1 MATLSSLLTVF
12 SRHKVQA
19 LLAFSVVFG
28 SCLLTGALTKAE
40 YQSEAKLLFQETM
53 PEASGIVGI
62 DSNTTFARASDPLE
76 NKLEMIRTEPLLK
89 AAIGAIPPSIRE
101 DISTGQLRGGLVTKQ
116 ILGTDIVV
124 LSFKSSNPE
133 TARAVVAAVA
143 DSFIHEMILNNR
155 SRATAFRKFL
165 EVKIPSVEKELRS
178 AEKNVQEFQK
188 ASGSVAISIE
198 AQSAVSNRSAL
209 EIQERTLQSQLL
221 SEQSQMD
228 DIRRKLGGQSTRQA
242 LRSVAVIEDP
252 EMQALRAQLASI
264 DAEIAKQKTRLGD
277 EHPQM
282 QSLQRQRVSLQSLID
297 SRTQFLGGQADA
309 STNQVNSI
317 AQSLTNQLVALEV
330 KRSGTLRELNATQ
343 VAILQSSQKL
353 KQLPQ
358 QQVVFAQLS
367 RKVQVSTT
375 AYNMLANKLEEAKV
389 AEAQVLAN
397 IRLVEPASTPERPV
411 WPNFTFLGVVGTAVG
426 VIAAAGAVAFKEAF
440 SRKVLSNEDVVHL
453 QLPIL
458 ASVPWL
464 SNGGDKAL
472 KTWNQESYRILCMNL
487 RFLGGQDIKTMVS
500 VVSSAMTDEGKS
512 TVATRLACSM
522 AQAQQ
527 RTLLIDADLVRPSLE
542 SVFGLQG
549 CPGLSEWLLEYS
561 TTLNK
566 GKEAPRIA
574 PYIIQSTSYQNLSVL
589 TAGQV
594 RLEDSASFLGS
605 AAIDALL
612 AQLQDF
618 DQVLF
623 DTPPMAGF
631 AHAYL
636 LGAKARGILLVV
648 RPEHSEQEPLLKAK
662 QLIERNRIP
671 LLGIVM
677 NGTPPRLEMGYGYYN
692 RKENNTTLRLPAS
705 KE

>member
-1 MATLSSLLTVF
+1 MATFSSLLTVF

-19 LLAFSVVFG
+19 ILAFTVVLS
-28 SCLLTGALTKAE
+28 SCLLTGALTKPE
-40 YQSEAKLLFQETM
+40 YQSEAKLLFQGPM
-53 PEASGIVGI
+53 PEASGIEGI
-62 DSNTTFARASDPLE
+62 DNNATFARASDPLE
-76 NKLEMIRTEPLLK
+76 NKLELIRTEPLLHDAI
-89 AAIGAIPPSIRE
+89 AAVPPNVRGNIT
-101 DISTGQLRGGLVTKQ
+101 TGQLRSGLVTKQ

-124 LSFKSSNPE
+124 LSYKSTNPK

-143 DSFIHEMILNNR
+143 NSFIHAMVVNNR
-155 SRATAFRKFL
+155 SRASAFRSFL
-165 EVKIPSVEKELRS
+165 EVKLPSVEKELRS
-178 AEKNVQEFQK
+178 AEKALQDFQK
-188 ASGSVAISIE
+188 ASGSVEISTE
-198 AQSAVSNRSAL
+198 AQSAVSSLSTLDVQA
-209 EIQERTLQSQLL
+209 RTLQAQLA

-228 DIRRKLGGQSTRQA
+228 DIHRKLGGQSTQQA
-242 LRSVAVIEDP
+242 LRTVAVSEDP
-252 EMQALRAQLASI
+252 EMKELQTRLAVV
-264 DAEIAKQKTRLGD
+264 DADISKQKARLGD
-277 EHPQM
+277 QHPQM
-282 QSLQRQRVSLQSLID
+282 QALQRTRDSLQASID
-297 SRTQFLGGQADA
+297 TRNRSLGGQATE
-309 STNQVNSI
+309 STRPVDSVTQN
-317 AQSLTNQLVALEV
+317 LTNQLVTLET
-330 KRSGTLRELNATQ
+330 KHIGTLQERNAAQ
-343 VAILQSSQKL
+343 SAIVKARQKL
-353 KQLPQ
+353 QQLPQ
-358 QQVVFAQLS
+358 QQVSYAQLS

-397 IRLVEPASTPERPV
+397 MRLVEPPSEPERPI
-411 WPNFTFLGVVGTAVG
+411 WPNFIFLGAIGTVVGA
-426 VIAAAGAVAFKEAF
+426 IAAAGAVALKESF
-440 SRKVLSNEDVVHL
+440 SRKLLTNEDVLHL

-464 SNGGDKAL
+464 SNSGSQSL
-472 KTWNQESYRILCMNL
+472 KTWNQEAYRILCMNL
-487 RFLGGQDIKTMVS
+487 RFLSEQDAKTMFS

-527 RTLLIDADLVRPSLE
+527 RTLLVDADLVRPSLE

-549 CPGLSEWLLEYS
+549 RPGLSEWLLEYS
-561 TTLNK
+561 TLAK
-566 GKEAPRIA
+566 GQEVPDINNH
-574 PYIIQSTSYQNLSVL
+574 IIQSTSYPNLCLL

-605 AAIDALL
+605 SALDSLL
-612 AQLQDF
+612 AQLQHF

-623 DTPPMAGF
+623 DTPPLAGF
-631 AHAYL
+631 AHGYL

-671 LLGIVM
+671 LLGIVL
-677 NGTPPRLEMGYGYYN
+677 NGTAPRLEMDYGYYN